1 MIIILLL
8 VLVLFFFTDKEI
20 FNTGVE
26 AHTQYSTFELNSIFH
41 RQLKGYNLV
50 TISSQGYIN
59 SDNLLLLH
67 KPLYY
72 HLSLQNGGVHILSLH
87 PQNL

>member
-26 AHTQYSTFELNSIFH
+26 NGLN
-41 RQLKGYNLV
+41 
-50 TISSQGYIN
+50 
-59 SDNLLLLH
+59 
-67 KPLYY
+67 
-72 HLSLQNGGVHILSLH
+72 
-87 PQNL
+87 

>member
-26 AHTQYSTFELNSIFH
+26 AYPIFH
-41 RQLKGYNLV
+41 L
-50 TISSQGYIN
+50 
-59 SDNLLLLH
+59 
-67 KPLYY
+67 
-72 HLSLQNGGVHILSLH
+72 
-87 PQNL
+87 

>member
-26 AHTQYSTFELNSIFH
+26 ALGLN
-41 RQLKGYNLV
+41 
-50 TISSQGYIN
+50 
-59 SDNLLLLH
+59 
-67 KPLYY
+67 
-72 HLSLQNGGVHILSLH
+72 
-87 PQNL
+87 